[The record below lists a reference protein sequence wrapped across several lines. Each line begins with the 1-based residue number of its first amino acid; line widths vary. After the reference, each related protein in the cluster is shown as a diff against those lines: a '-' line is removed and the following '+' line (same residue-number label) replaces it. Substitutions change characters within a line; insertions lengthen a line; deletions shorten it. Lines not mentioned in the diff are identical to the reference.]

1 MKKAKFIKA
10 SRKTN
15 FYIRRERKKINTFV
29 NLCKQKYR
37 KNTPRTNEMA
47 RWDWGEGGKKRND
60 WKGGIATSLSILFC
74 AALIYRTKSF
84 TYIKKKKKKNRKKK
98 KKNP

>member
-29 NLCKQKYR
+29 NLCK
-37 KNTPRTNEMA
+37 
-47 RWDWGEGGKKRND
+47 
-60 WKGGIATSLSILFC
+60 
-74 AALIYRTKSF
+74 
-84 TYIKKKKKKNRKKK
+84 
-98 KKNP
+98 